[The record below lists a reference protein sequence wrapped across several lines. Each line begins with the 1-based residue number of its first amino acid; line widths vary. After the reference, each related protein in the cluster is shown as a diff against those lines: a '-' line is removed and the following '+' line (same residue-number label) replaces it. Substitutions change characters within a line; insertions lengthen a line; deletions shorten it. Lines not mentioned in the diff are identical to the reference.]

1 MLHLQSY
8 SILEY
13 LGLYGSLGPCHGAIE
28 DPDPIEVKGGYQ
40 SDNPPIPTQVN
51 MMRVICHPDKMDVV
65 RPQVAECVAGY
76 AAYAQSLP
84 TTKFDGTYDFD
95 FSSVLEMALRVIIE
109 YYFDLHPQ

>member
-1 MLHLQSY
+1 MDCWVWV
-8 SILEY
+8 
-13 LGLYGSLGPCHGAIE
+13 LGTLFAKHGAIEARFLLHIE

-65 RPQVAECVAGY
+65 KPQVAECVAGY

-95 FSSVLEMALRVIIE
+95 FSSVLEMALRVII
-109 YYFDLHPQ
+109 

>member
-1 MLHLQSY
+1 M
-8 SILEY
+8 
-13 LGLYGSLGPCHGAIE
+13 GPWEPIYHGAIEAPFLSHIE

-65 RPQVAECVAGY
+65 KPQVAECVAGY

-84 TTKFDGTYDFD
+84 TTKFDGTDDFEC
-95 FSSVLEMALRVIIE
+95 SSVLEMGN
-109 YYFDLHPQ
+109 